1 MTRTRRAAAALVAA
15 ALALLILAGCSSK
28 TIDIAATGAQQVPG
42 SGNLFRFCD
51 GSTLIYF
58 SNYGAGYSDDYEF
71 IVYNSPMCDPTAAE
85 PTVSN
90 LPDNDDH

>member
-28 TIDIAATGAQQVPG
+28 TIDVAATGATQVPG

-51 GSTLIYF
+51 GDTLIYF
-58 SNYGAGYSDDYEF
+58 SNYGAGYADEYEF
-71 IVYNSPMCDPTAAE
+71 IVYNSPMCTTGGAE

-90 LPDNDDH
+90 LPDSDDN